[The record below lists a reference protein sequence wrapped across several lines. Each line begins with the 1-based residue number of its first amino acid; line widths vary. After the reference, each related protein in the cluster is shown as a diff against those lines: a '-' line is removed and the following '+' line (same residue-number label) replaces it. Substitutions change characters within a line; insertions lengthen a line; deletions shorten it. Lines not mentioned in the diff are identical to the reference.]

1 MNHIRDA
8 FRLMKHRFW
17 TVLMLG
23 LLLITPV
30 FFFNLIFTNYFFR
43 YYGALDLLFIAH
55 FFRAFLVL
63 LGLSVSQIPFI
74 ELAFRDVMGE
84 DIRFKDG
91 IRSILEHV
99 FPVYIMGI
107 LYAFLSTF
115 GGLLFIIPGI
125 LISVW
130 LFLFPYAAVIEKEHW
145 WKGFKRAFVTGK
157 AHFFQLFLILL
168 LFGVIE
174 MIVGFAAQIGTLLL
188 TNRFIVIALVQWGL
202 NLLYVPLF
210 TFVITYFYIEWN
222 GGKETFQ
229 EGALGQWGSLR

>member
-1 MNHIRDA
+1 MNQIRDA

-63 LGLSVSQIPFI
+63 LRLSVSQIPFI

-99 FPVYIMGI
+99 FLVYIMGI

-130 LFLFPYAAVIEKEHW
+130 LFLFPYAAVIEKD
-145 WKGFKRAFVTGK
+145 
-157 AHFFQLFLILL
+157 I
-168 LFGVIE
+168 
-174 MIVGFAAQIGTLLL
+174 
-188 TNRFIVIALVQWGL
+188 
-202 NLLYVPLF
+202 
-210 TFVITYFYIEWN
+210 
-222 GGKETFQ
+222 GGKDLN
-229 EGALGQWGSLR
+229 GPL

>member
-115 GGLLFIIPGI
+115 GGLLFVIPGI

-145 WKGFKRAFVTGK
+145 WKGFKRAFRMGK
-157 AHFFQLFLILL
+157 NCSSSSFSS
-168 LFGVIE
+168 VC
-174 MIVGFAAQIGTLLL
+174 
-188 TNRFIVIALVQWGL
+188 
-202 NLLYVPLF
+202 
-210 TFVITYFYIEWN
+210 
-222 GGKETFQ
+222 
-229 EGALGQWGSLR
+229 LR

>member
-1 MNHIRDA
+1 MSHIRDA
-8 FRLMKHRFW
+8 FRLMKHRVW

-115 GGLLFIIPGI
+115 RKPKGKW
-125 LISVW
+125 VW
-130 LFLFPYAAVIEKEHW
+130 ITM
-145 WKGFKRAFVTGK
+145 RFVHGRD
-157 AHFFQLFLILL
+157 
-168 LFGVIE
+168 
-174 MIVGFAAQIGTLLL
+174 GTDTLPWPWLPMP
-188 TNRFIVIALVQWGL
+188 F
-202 NLLYVPLF
+202 
-210 TFVITYFYIEWN
+210 
-222 GGKETFQ
+222 
-229 EGALGQWGSLR
+229 